1 MITPWPRESSE
12 YLADCRIFKVRKD
25 RVTDPRTGAGHEM
38 FVLEHP
44 NWVNILP
51 LTNDDQ
57 IVLVRQWRQGT
68 RTVELETPG
77 GMVDPGETPEDCAR
91 RELLEETGYQ
101 ADTLTVIGQVNAN
114 PAYQDNHLH
123 YVLAEGCRQVAEPSL
138 DHAEDLEVE
147 LVPVTRIPQ
156 LVASGEITHSIVIA
170 GLYHLHRAGKLA

>member
-1 MITPWPRESSE
+1 MDRTGVITPWPRESSE

-101 ADTLTVIGQVNAN
+101 ADTLTVIGRVNAN
-114 PAYQDNHLH
+114 LVDQTRKGP
-123 YVLAEGCRQVAEPSL
+123 LAEACGSL
-138 DHAEDLEVE
+138 VQACHGDDR
-147 LVPVTRIPQ
+147 PDCPII
-156 LVASGEITHSIVIA
+156 SGFA
-170 GLYHLHRAGKLA
+170 GSS